1 MVSLLKT
8 KQLPPDFHQFSRA
21 AGPKRQLRPRIP
33 LVRFMPEIQH
43 GSGIGD
49 YEHGGGRCPEKESDP
64 TPLGRLS
71 SVRQPGRAK
80 LNLT

>member
-1 MVSLLKT
+1 MTLL
-8 KQLPPDFHQFSRA
+8 QSQSQPGSA
-21 AGPKRQLRPRIP
+21 AKVANYLGAFL
-33 LVRFMPEIQH
+33 PEIQH

-71 SVRQPGRAK
+71 SFRQPGRAK

>member
-1 MVSLLKT
+1 MTAKAANSLGAFL
-8 KQLPPDFHQFSRA
+8 
-21 AGPKRQLRPRIP
+21 
-33 LVRFMPEIQH
+33 PEIQH

-49 YEHGGGRCPEKESDP
+49 YEYGGGRCPEESGP

-71 SVRQPGRAK
+71 SFCQPGRAK